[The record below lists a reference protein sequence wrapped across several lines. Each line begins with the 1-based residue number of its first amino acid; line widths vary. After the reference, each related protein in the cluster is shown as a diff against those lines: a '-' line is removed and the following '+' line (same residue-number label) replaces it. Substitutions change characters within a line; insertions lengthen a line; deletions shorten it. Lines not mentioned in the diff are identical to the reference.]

1 MYYLYTIKQH
11 QILTIMKKSKTIK
24 QLLKE
29 NEVETIMDYFELINQ
44 SFVNGQKKQAKDYF
58 DELPRKFQEEYLMD
72 DDSRLTMKQVLF
84 LTL

>member
-1 MYYLYTIKQH
+1 
-11 QILTIMKKSKTIK
+11 MKKSKTIK